1 MEIAVY
7 GFILFG
13 SLGNDIEASEIDFLL
28 KRRLIVKGRK
38 NGRCIRSTD
47 ECHNYGMSP
56 AFSLNPNPGEER
68 ALSRAV
74 KRYAEYTSM
83 EERQRASFRPRK
95 SQTVIVGASSA
106 AQPSLWRLQ
115 IRHLQTNDF
124 GRVVPET
131 HLNLEFEKW
140 ILLKGCNLFL
150 IKWAALIKEVW
161 IRTGTDLS

>member
-74 KRYAEYTSM
+74 KRYAEYTFM
-83 EERQRASFRPRK
+83 EERQRASLRPPRK

-106 AQPSLWRLQ
+106 A
-115 IRHLQTNDF
+115 HLQTNDF

-131 HLNLEFEKW
+131 HLDLEFEEW

-150 IKWAALIKEVW
+150 IKWAALIKEV
-161 IRTGTDLS
+161 

>member
-74 KRYAEYTSM
+74 KRYAEYTFM
-83 EERQRASFRPRK
+83 EERQRASLRPPRK

-106 AQPSLWRLQ
+106 AQPSLCTTPNPAPPNQRLWPRRPRDALGPWVWRVDPSQRLQ
-115 IRHLQTNDF
+115 S
-124 GRVVPET
+124 VP
-131 HLNLEFEKW
+131 H
-140 ILLKGCNLFL
+140 
-150 IKWAALIKEVW
+150 
-161 IRTGTDLS
+161 